1 MVTRAQIER
10 LSERVEAVAAAGD
23 KQRIVVVGPD
33 ETPEQALQRNGL
45 PASSGL
51 SLHSHGSSPVGRSQ
65 VVVTRPQI
73 EKLTARIEALVAAA
87 DGDARPVYVWRELE
101 ESDEQALARHYSA
114 WPADR
119 AARQTFIISWA
130 G

>member
-45 PASSGL
+45 PPLVSQLTGVPRSGI
-51 SLHSHGSSPVGRSQ
+51 PGRGDKTSD
-65 VVVTRPQI
+65 R
-73 EKLTARIEALVAAA
+73 EA
-87 DGDARPVYVWRELE
+87 ARPYRGASRRRGSTMTIPAPSVCGAGPIEREE
-101 ESDEQALARHYSA
+101 RGAR
-114 WPADR
+114 
-119 AARQTFIISWA
+119 
-130 G
+130 

>member
-45 PASSGL
+45 PALVS
-51 SLHSHGSSPVGRSQ
+51 RS
-65 VVVTRPQI
+65 
-73 EKLTARIEALVAAA
+73 
-87 DGDARPVYVWRELE
+87 YVFI
-101 ESDEQALARHYSA
+101 
-114 WPADR
+114 
-119 AARQTFIISWA
+119 QTGVPRSEVPRSW
-130 G
+130 